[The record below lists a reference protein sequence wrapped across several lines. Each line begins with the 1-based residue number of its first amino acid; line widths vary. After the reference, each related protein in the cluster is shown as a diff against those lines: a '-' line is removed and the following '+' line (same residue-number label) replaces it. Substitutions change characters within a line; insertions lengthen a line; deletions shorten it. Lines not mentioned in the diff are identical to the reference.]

1 MKRNQQELMDIM
13 YHNKMQAADV
23 AELLYCTPNNV
34 RVWRC
39 DSGNAMPDSKLEL
52 LKLKI
57 KERNNEQI

>member
-13 YHNKMQAADV
+13 YHNKLKAKDV

-39 DSGNAMPDSKLEL
+39 AGGNAMPDAKMEL
-52 LKLKI
+52 LKLKLAN
-57 KERNNEQI
+57 KNEQL